1 MVWLPSIL
9 FMKPLG
15 TQYDYIL
22 VDECQDLSTAQRE
35 LILKCRKIN
44 TRMFMFGDK
53 DQTIYTFMSSDFYS
67 FEKLKNLPNTICM
80 PLSISYR
87 CPKNIVDFAKK
98 IVPTIEHNENNPIEG
113 LVIDNVD
120 IDVELGGGIR
130 DLSHIK
136 TLLDIGVKRV
146 IIGSAALNLDFV
158 KQAIDNFGSE
168 KIVIGIDCKN
178 MMVATHGWLN
188 VSDISAIEF
197 ANKLKEIGVKT
208 IIFTDIAK
216 DGTLE
221 GINANQTKRMVDE
234 TGLDIVASG
243 GAKTLDDIKIAKE
256 IGCEGI
262 ILGKSIYSGAINLEE
277 AIKRFED

>member
-1 MVWLPSIL
+1 
-9 FMKPLG
+9 MKLYPAIDLHMGKAVRLYKGDYNQVTNYGEPVEMAKKWKALG
-15 TQYDYIL
+15 ATFLHL
-22 VDECQDLSTAQRE
+22 VDLDGAKEG
-35 LILKCRKIN
+35 KFIN
-44 TRMFMFGDK
+44 LDAVK
-53 DQTIYTFMSSDFYS
+53 
-67 FEKLKNLPNTICM
+67 
-80 PLSISYR
+80 SI
-87 CPKNIVDFAKK
+87 
-98 IVPTIEHNENNPIEG
+98 
-113 LVIDNVD
+113 IDNVD

-136 TLLDIGVKRV
+136 TLLDIGVNRV

-158 KQAIDNFGSE
+158 KSAIDQFGSE

-197 ANKLKEIGVKT
+197 ANRLKDIGVKT

-221 GINANQTKRMVDE
+221 GINANQTKKMIDE

-243 GAKTLDDIKIAKE
+243 GAKTLEDIKIAKE
-256 IGCEGI
+256 IGCSGI
-262 ILGKSIYSGAINLEE
+262 ILGKSIYSGAIDLEE